1 MLRLLR
7 GDRTGEVN
15 THRTDDIVTALGLQ
29 EEFGF
34 RLVLQHV
41 SEAWKVA
48 DLLGGK
54 QAMLSLILVDSPGG
68 KEEALELFPSNAAT
82 MEEAGA
88 LVALHT
94 DDPITDSRLFLRMAG
109 IAVRSGMT
117 EAGALAA
124 LTLNPAR
131 MMGLD
136 ERIGSIEP
144 GKDADLVV
152 LSGPPLST
160 WTRVEQT
167 WVEGTKVFDRSR
179 PADHA
184 LAVGGD
190 AAPTPHPPET
200 PGACPPCWPASPS
213 LAPRSCARPAPCTPW
228 RARSSKMAPCW
239 GKTAASRPWAQQ
251 KRSPHRRARRSS
263 RAPCSP
269 PA

>member
-1 MLRLLR
+1 
-7 GDRTGEVN
+7 
-15 THRTDDIVTALGLQ
+15 
-29 EEFGF
+29 
-34 RLVLQHV
+34 
-41 SEAWKVA
+41 
-48 DLLGGK
+48 
-54 QAMLSLILVDSPGG
+54 
-68 KEEALELFPSNAAT
+68 
-82 MEEAGA
+82 
-88 LVALHT
+88 
-94 DDPITDSRLFLRMAG
+94 
-109 IAVRSGMT
+109 MT

-190 AAPTPHPPET
+190 AAPTSHPPET
-200 PGACPPCWPASPS
+200 P
-213 LAPRSCARPAPCTPW
+213 
-228 RARSSKMAPCW
+228 
-239 GKTAASRPWAQQ
+239 
-251 KRSPHRRARRSS
+251 
-263 RAPCSP
+263 
-269 PA
+269 